1 MFKGP
6 TAACGLTHPKARGSK
21 FSSWRSLNGTAPLG
35 EKVAPPRVNQYLW
48 PLLRNDLKLLSSNL
62 AGINTLGRN
71 GIGRDL
77 HPEEENKVQ
86 SMQPDVCVHVCVCV
100 CVCVRTPTKAPH
112 RRHVSEGR
120 VCSTMLFTWSLFDT
134 HFLIDWVSSAGL
146 VYNISELSATQHFW
160 TRLGEQLLV
169 IKYVPVTGK
178 DNYVLGV

>member
-6 TAACGLTHPKARGSK
+6 TAASGPTHPKAQGSK
-21 FSSWRSLNGTAPLG
+21 FSSWRFSKWDRATWR
-35 EKVAPPRVNQYLW
+35 ESSPRVNQYLR

-71 GIGRDL
+71 GIGTLRR
-77 HPEEENKVQ
+77 KCGAVRQ
-86 SMQPDVCVHVCVCV
+86 M
-100 CVCVRTPTKAPH
+100 CVCVRTLTKAH
-112 RRHVSEGR
+112 IVSQGC
-120 VCSTMLFTWSLFDT
+120 VCSTMLFTWLLFDT

-146 VYNISELSATQHFW
+146 VYNISELSGAQHFW